1 MYYSGVSYY
10 SLQVEERL
18 YPARRWVCTKKTSRA
33 DDTDPK
39 SGMFWSLFKYIQGA
53 NSAEVK
59 IDMTTPV
66 TTMVKEDGDTGNLSY
81 EMCFY
86 IGAAHQTNP
95 PTPSNTRVFIKEEG
109 ERKIFTRMVG
119 GWMNP
124 EKWAREAEELKEVL
138 REKGLQFSEER

>member
-1 MYYSGVSYY
+1 
-10 SLQVEERL
+10 
-18 YPARRWVCTKKTSRA
+18 
-33 DDTDPK
+33 
-39 SGMFWSLFKYIQGA
+39 MFWSLFKYIQGA

-86 IGAAHQTNP
+86 IGAAHQSNP